1 VHWDRIPNMRFERKP
16 TAGVDVVAVIAMIL
30 ALLAI
35 VWARIEVF
43 GTRDIE
49 DALTGEV
56 SSASASCN
64 PLHAEALVRNRSV
77 AGFTQ

>member
-1 VHWDRIPNMRFERKP
+1 MEREIAMHFERRP
-16 TAGVDVVAVIAMIL
+16 TAKVDFVAVIAMALAVLVIL
-30 ALLAI
+30 
-35 VWARIEVF
+35 WARIEVF
-43 GTRDIE
+43 GTADIE

-56 SSASASCN
+56 SGTALGCN

>member
-1 VHWDRIPNMRFERKP
+1 MRLERKP
-16 TAGVDVVAVIAMIL
+16 TARVDFVAVIAMAL
-30 ALLAI
+30 AMLAI

-43 GTRDIE
+43 GTADIE
-49 DALTGEV
+49 DALTGEIT
-56 SSASASCN
+56 ASTAACP

>member
-1 VHWDRIPNMRFERKP
+1 MSSEFHVRLERRQSAKLEF
-16 TAGVDVVAVIAMIL
+16 VAVIAMAL
-30 ALLAI
+30 AVLAI
-35 VWARIEVF
+35 LWARIEVF

-56 SSASASCN
+56 SDPALACN
-64 PLHAEALVRNRSV
+64 TLHAEALVRNRSV

>member
-1 VHWDRIPNMRFERKP
+1 MRLERKP
-16 TAGVDVVAVIAMIL
+16 SSRVDRVAVIAMAL
-30 ALLAI
+30 AVLAI

-56 SSASASCN
+56 SGAAVSCN
-64 PLHAEALVRNRSV
+64 TLHAEALVRNRSV
-77 AGFTQ
+77 SGFTQ